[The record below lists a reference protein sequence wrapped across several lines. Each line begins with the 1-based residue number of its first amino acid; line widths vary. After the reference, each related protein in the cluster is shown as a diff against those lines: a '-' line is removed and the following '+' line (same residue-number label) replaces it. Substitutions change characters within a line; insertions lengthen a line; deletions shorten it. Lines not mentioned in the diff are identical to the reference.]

1 MTLFGEKYSRAIV
14 TGGAGFIGSHLVEEL
29 IGLGL
34 QVVSLDD
41 YSAGKEANLDSV
53 RNSDQLTEIRCDI
66 SERDGLDE
74 IFEGADIVFHEACSK
89 NTICLRDPGR
99 DLEVNALGT
108 LNALTAARNAG
119 VKKFIHASTGSVY
132 GEPVQFPTNERH
144 PLAPVSYY
152 GVSKLAAD
160 RYVAVFSLIHD
171 MDTTVLRYHHVFGER
186 QDNSDV
192 GGVVSIFGRRALEDN
207 PLIIYGDG
215 TQVRSFTYVK
225 DVVRANLLVA
235 VTPETRGEAY
245 NVASGIKVTI
255 KELADAVLEYFGKPS
270 LKIEYRDWK
279 VGDIKVF
286 NVDNTKLKSLGFE
299 FHTEFREGLAITL
312 DSLVQFLGEN

>member
-1 MTLFGEKYSRAIV
+1 M

-29 IGLGL
+29 IGEGL
-34 QVVSLDD
+34 EVVSIDN
-41 YSAGKEANLDSV
+41 YSAGKEANLDPV
-53 RNSDQLTEIRCDI
+53 RNDKRLTEINFDV
-66 SERDGLDE
+66 SGEQGLE
-74 IFEGADIVFHEACSK
+74 QYFEGADIVFHEACSK

-99 DLEVNALGT
+99 DLEVNARGT
-108 LNALTAARNAG
+108 LNVLTAARNAG

-132 GEPVQFPTNERH
+132 GEPVEFPTSEKH

-192 GGVVSIFGRRALEDN
+192 GGVVSIFGRRALEGN

-215 TQVRSFTYVK
+215 SQVRSFTFVK

-235 VTPETRGEAY
+235 VKPQSKGEAY

-255 KELADAVLEYFGKPS
+255 KELADAVLAHFGRQD
-270 LKIEYRDWK
+270 LQIEYRDWK

-286 NVDNTKLKSLGFE
+286 DVDNSKLKNLGFE
-299 FHTEFREGLAITL
+299 FQTDFEKGLAITL
-312 DSLVQFLGEN
+312 QSLARFLGKG